1 MLNKSAI
8 VWVLAATLM
17 LTACAGR
24 KKADDTEATGDSAA
38 TTTATP
44 DTSGAAESGVGPAAT
59 AETAPVGAGPRG
71 GLLEK
76 RVIYFDFD
84 KSEVRA
90 EDMET
95 VNAHAR
101 YLASNPQQKLRLEG
115 HTDARG
121 TREYNIGLGERRG
134 QAVRRILM
142 LQGASDSQVAT
153 VSFGEERPSVD
164 GDDEAAFSQNRRVE
178 LVY

>member
-1 MLNKSAI
+1 MADKRAI
-8 VWVLAATLM
+8 VFVMAAALL

-24 KKADDTEATGDSAA
+24 KKSDDTADAADAAPPAA
-38 TTTATP
+38 TAPSTA
-44 DTSGAAESGVGPAAT
+44 DSGVGPAA
-59 AETAPVGAGPRG
+59 APETAPAGTGPRG
-71 GLLEK
+71 GLLD
-76 RVIYFDFD
+76 RRIIYFDFD

-90 EDMET
+90 EDMEI

-101 YLASNPQQKLRLEG
+101 YMASNPQQKLRLEG

-142 LQGASDSQVAT
+142 LQGAADAQVAT
-153 VSFGEERPSVD
+153 VSFGEERPAAE
-164 GDDEAAFSQNRRVE
+164 GDEESAFSQNRRVE